1 MANKTNST
9 INGKDYYR
17 IRADVGKKPDGS
29 RIRKSFYGKNKKRLN
44 KSVTNTLIN

>member
-29 RIRKSFYGKNKKRLN
+29 RINHFMVRIKKRLN